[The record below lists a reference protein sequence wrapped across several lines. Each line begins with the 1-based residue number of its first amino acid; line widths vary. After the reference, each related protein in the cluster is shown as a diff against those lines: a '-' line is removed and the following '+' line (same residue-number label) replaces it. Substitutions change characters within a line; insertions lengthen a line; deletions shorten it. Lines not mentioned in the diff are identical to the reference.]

1 MTSSHGRA
9 LLPYEILDIVN
20 AELSSPRFVN
30 ECTAAFLATVG
41 RFMRGVVVRVA
52 KVRSTHGLFDAAE
65 KDSEWD
71 EYTDLTMGAT
81 GASVLVQG
89 EVLT

>member
-1 MTSSHGRA
+1 MTSSYGRA
-9 LLPYEILDIVN
+9 LLPYEIMDIVN
-20 AELSSPRFVN
+20 AELSSSRFVN

-41 RFMRGVVVRVA
+41 RFMRGVVIRVA
-52 KVRSTHGLFDAAE
+52 KVRSTHGLFDAVE

-81 GASVLVQG
+81 GTSVLAR
-89 EVLT
+89 